1 MEMKR
6 VILDPSHGGSDV
18 GDTGFGV
25 NEKDV
30 TLLVAKATADALMG
44 FPVEVMLTREVDR
57 FLSEDARIRM
67 ANEWNSDLYVSIH
80 VNGGNQRGFESY
92 VYHEAS
98 QEAKQMQVHIH
109 REVTKRMKFS
119 DLGLKE
125 GVLGQLQQAKM
136 PAVLTKTFFIDNLEE
151 GRRLRDRRVIQMMA
165 LSHANGIIKAL
176 GLDSEMEDVPMYRV
190 HINGHPVGAYQEV
203 DSLVREV
210 TTYYGKAKS
219 IRLELV

>member
-136 PAVLTKTFFIDNLEE
+136 PAVLTKTFL
-151 GRRLRDRRVIQMMA
+151 
-165 LSHANGIIKAL
+165 
-176 GLDSEMEDVPMYRV
+176 YR
-190 HINGHPVGAYQEV
+190 
-203 DSLVREV
+203 
-210 TTYYGKAKS
+210 
-219 IRLELV
+219 